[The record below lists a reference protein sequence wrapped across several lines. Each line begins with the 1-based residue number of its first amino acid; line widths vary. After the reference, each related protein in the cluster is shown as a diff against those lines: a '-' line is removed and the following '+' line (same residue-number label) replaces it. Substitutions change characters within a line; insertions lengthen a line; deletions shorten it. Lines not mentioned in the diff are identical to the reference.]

1 MKSLKERLLNLSIFY
16 KILIANSLIIIVG
29 AVLGTWL
36 TQELHLRS
44 APQLIVIFVLMGII
58 LVIAVNF
65 LILKAALL
73 PLTTLQETVDA
84 VYHGN
89 LMARALKTPVGDPTI
104 NRLRDT
110 LNSMLEELSASHKRL
125 EELSTRVLSAQEEER
140 RRVAL
145 ELHDETSQALTSLMI
160 ELKMLEKGLPEEKKR
175 EVAELR
181 AYTSQVLDGVRRLA
195 LELRPSDL
203 DVLGLVP
210 ALRSYLNEY
219 ANKFNINV
227 DFQVT
232 NLRGRLPANA
242 EIALYRVAQEAL
254 TNVAKHSGAT
264 LAWLS
269 IRREHDSIVVSI
281 KDNGQGFNLDKTMK
295 TNERGLGLFGMK
307 ERMSIVGGG
316 LEINTT
322 PGQGTEVVAKFPLK
336 ESDGREDPDTAG

>member
-16 KILIANSLIIIVG
+16 KILIANSLIITVG

-73 PLTTLQETVDA
+73 PLSTLQETVDA

-140 RRVAL
+140 RRVAR

-195 LELRPSDL
+195 PER
-203 DVLGLVP
+203 VLHM
-210 ALRSYLNEY
+210 
-219 ANKFNINV
+219 
-227 DFQVT
+227 
-232 NLRGRLPANA
+232 
-242 EIALYRVAQEAL
+242 EAF
-254 TNVAKHSGAT
+254 AT
-264 LAWLS
+264 S
-269 IRREHDSIVVSI
+269 E
-281 KDNGQGFNLDKTMK
+281 N
-295 TNERGLGLFGMK
+295 
-307 ERMSIVGGG
+307 
-316 LEINTT
+316 
-322 PGQGTEVVAKFPLK
+322 
-336 ESDGREDPDTAG
+336 